1 MQQQAW
7 GSKFRNVQVQKVKTG
22 YQIWNERSYFGKQ
35 CSVYDAIDGSVLT
48 DITDSKQIKDAIS
61 S

>member
-7 GSKFRNVQVQKVKTG
+7 GSKFRNVQVQKVKIG

-35 CSVYDAIDGSVLT
+35 CSVYDAMVGVN
-48 DITDSKQIKDAIS
+48 
-61 S
+61 